1 MKLRQDDIDR
11 LDRIINATSDSIARD
26 DLEFLNYFCSNASA
40 WRANRYNNFTM
51 LIKQRLLNNNSS
63 FAVAAFLYR
72 MLDNDDAFT
81 MALKSNHDQ
90 VVEFVAIPLY
100 SQLDKTTKLFN
111 DIVEFGSVKF
121 FSWLFSQADAPD
133 AALVSRMLE
142 RAVLRNKHNV
152 VRYLCALSGENRP
165 TSNTIKTCTDAI
177 LAHQDPDSLM
187 IEGLMRA
194 SKVARVFDTID
205 VLREDAHYDNYRLA
219 VEEEFCA
226 ARLTEL
232 MKQMADDFLNLS
244 ADFGLNEAIVR
255 EFQHTCSGTRERLS
269 FYPNTLNMH
278 SIAELLHS
286 SYLIRRKSSFFSLY
300 SVPIDR
306 VTAIETAFQAIVDS
320 MNYQPLTPQ
329 MRS

>member
-11 LDRIINATSDSIARD
+11 LDCIINATSDSIASD
-26 DLEFLNYFCSNASA
+26 DLVFLDYFCSNASA
-40 WRANRYNNFTM
+40 WRANQFNNFTM
-51 LIKQRLLNNNSS
+51 LIKQRLLNNDSS
-63 FAVAAFLYR
+63 FEVAVFLYR
-72 MLDNDDAFT
+72 MLDTYDAFT
-81 MALKSNHDQ
+81 MALKSHHDQ
-90 VVEFVAIPLY
+90 VVELVAIPLY
-100 SQLDKTTKLFN
+100 SLLDKTTNLFN

-152 VRYLCALSGENRP
+152 VRYLCALPGENRP

-177 LAHQDPDSLM
+177 LAHQAPNLLM
-187 IEGLMRA
+187 IEDLMRA

-205 VLREDAHYDNYRLA
+205 VLREDARYDNQRLA
-219 VEEEFCA
+219 AEEMICA
-226 ARLTEL
+226 TRLTEL
-232 MKQMADDFLNLS
+232 MEKMADNFLNLS
-244 ADFGLNEAIVR
+244 SDFGLDETIVT
-255 EFQHTCSGTRERLS
+255 EFQFTCSGTRERLS
-269 FYPNTLNMH
+269 YYPNALNMH

-286 SYLIRRKSSFFSLY
+286 SHSILRKSSFFSLY
-300 SVPIDR
+300 SVPTDR